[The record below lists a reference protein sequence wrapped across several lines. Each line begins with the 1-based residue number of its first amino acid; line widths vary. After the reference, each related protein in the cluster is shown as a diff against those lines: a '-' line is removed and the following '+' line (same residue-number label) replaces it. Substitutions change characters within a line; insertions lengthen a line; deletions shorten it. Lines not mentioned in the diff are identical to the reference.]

1 MCRRDNEAGEK
12 IRMSAIELK
21 NVSYIYSPDTPFCK
35 VALDD
40 VSLSVKEGVIT
51 GLMGHT
57 GSGKSTLVQLFNRLA
72 RPASGQVLVGGED
85 IWAQPKK
92 ISRFRFK
99 VGLVFQYP
107 EYQLFEETVRRDIAF
122 GPANMGLSEEE
133 IAKRVSEAAEFCGI
147 DGELLEK
154 SPFDLS
160 GGQKRRVAI
169 AGVMAMEPE
178 VLILD
183 EPAAGLDPKGREEIL
198 GGIKEYQR
206 KRGNTVIIV
215 SHSMEDM
222 ARYSDEIIVMNKA
235 KIYMQG
241 STAEVFAHAEELRDV
256 GLSVPQITE
265 LCNKLKA
272 RGLDIPYG
280 IYTVADAKAAILRA
294 LGGKI

>member
-1 MCRRDNEAGEK
+1 MN
-12 IRMSAIELK
+12 AIELK
-21 NVSYIYSPDTPFCK
+21 NVSYVYSPDTPFCK
-35 VALDD
+35 TALDD
-40 VSLSVKEGVIT
+40 VTLGIKSGVIT

-57 GSGKSTLVQLFNRLA
+57 GSGKSTLVRLFNGLS
-72 RPASGQVLVGGED
+72 RPTSGEVLVGGEN
-85 IWAQPKK
+85 IWAEPKK
-92 ISRFRFK
+92 ISKFRFK

-122 GPANMGLSEEE
+122 GPTNMGLDAAE
-133 IAKRVSEAAEFCGI
+133 IEKRVYDAAKFCGI
-147 DGELLEK
+147 DEELLEK

-198 GGIKEYQR
+198 GGIREYQR

-222 ARYSDEIIVMNKA
+222 ARYSDEIVVMNKS
-235 KIYMQG
+235 KIFMQG
-241 STAEVFAHAEELRDV
+241 STAEIFARAEELRDV
-256 GLSVPQITE
+256 GLNVPQITE
-265 LCNKLKA
+265 LCNKLRA

-280 IYTVADAKAAILRA
+280 IYTVADAKAQIARA
-294 LGGKI
+294 LGGKR